1 MNPRLPPPVR
11 PGDRIGVAA
20 LSGPVDPD
28 RLDAG
33 LAALLAMGFEVVTA
47 RNLRRRHDLFAGS
60 DAERLAAFHELA
72 ADPGVRAIVFARGG
86 HGLLRVLPEIDWGL
100 LARHPRAYLG
110 YSDLTPFLNG
120 VVDRLGLVAFH
131 GPMAATSIARG
142 LEPDDLDSL
151 LGALAGELPLEYPLA
166 GFVGDGVESAE
177 EIRAPLRGGCLTL
190 LSTTVGTPWAVR
202 LEGSIL
208 FVEDVAEPLYRI
220 DRMLTHLRLS
230 NSLTGIRGV
239 VIGSMRGTD
248 EAPERASSVPE
259 RVAGHVGDV
268 PVAWGLPAGHGM
280 PNRTLPLGA
289 VARLDPASPRLLVEA
304 PGSAR

>member
-1 MNPRLPPPVR
+1 MIPRLPPPVR

-33 LAALLAMGFEVVTA
+33 LAALLALGFEVVTA
-47 RNLRRRHDLFAGS
+47 RNLRRRHDLFAGT

-72 ADPGVRAIVFARGG
+72 AEPGVRAIVFARGG

-100 LARHPRAYLG
+100 LARHPRAYVG
-110 YSDLTPFLNG
+110 YSDLTPFLNA

-166 GFVGDGVESAE
+166 GFARAGGDAV
-177 EIRAPLRGGCLTL
+177 RAPLRGGCLTL
-190 LSTTVGTPWAVR
+190 LSTTVGTPWAAR

-208 FVEDVAEPLYRI
+208 FLEDVAEPLYRI

-259 RVAGHVGDV
+259 RVAEHVGDV

-289 VARLDPASPRLLVEA
+289 FALLDPGSPRLVVEA